1 MVIKKN
7 KWKKILWEE
16 KKTQKAQIVTILK
29 NSNENTHTGRE
40 RYLNKEDSQA
50 FCVKVDSATKY
61 LAPSLCRWHLNKP
74 MVSCVHSSWL
84 TIEVVIVFM

>member
-1 MVIKKN
+1 MVIQKKYMKENTLGGKKN
-7 KWKKILWEE
+7 
-16 KKTQKAQIVTILK
+16 QKAQIVTILK

-61 LAPSLCRWHLNKP
+61 LAPSLCR
-74 MVSCVHSSWL
+74 
-84 TIEVVIVFM
+84 